1 MEIKVTETN
10 IDGCGSNAELF
21 VHSSKELSEAALER
35 LGELL
40 HAVKRET
47 NSDDWDTEEMV
58 DEAISR
64 FSSETGID
72 LKIVSAPYAA
82 ELEF

>member
-1 MEIKVTETN
+1 MEIKVVENN

-21 VHSSKELSEAALER
+21 VHSPKELSETALER

-40 HAVKRET
+40 HAVKSET
-47 NSDDWDTEEMV
+47 CSEDWDTEEMV

-64 FSSETGID
+64 FSSETGIE
-72 LKIVSAPYAA
+72 LEIVSAPYAA